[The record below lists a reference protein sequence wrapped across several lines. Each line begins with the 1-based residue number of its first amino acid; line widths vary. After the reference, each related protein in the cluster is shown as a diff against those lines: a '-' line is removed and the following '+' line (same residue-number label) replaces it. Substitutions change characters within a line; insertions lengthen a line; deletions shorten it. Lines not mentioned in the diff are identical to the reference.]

1 MSSLQ
6 FVILSTA
13 VAGILFF
20 AIFMTILFLPHK
32 KETHEIPHPPLDTGY
47 KCLQEQYDN
56 ARSIRISNKPNNNKQ
71 CY

>member
-1 MSSLQ
+1 MSYIQ

-32 KETHEIPHPPLDTGY
+32 KETHENEIPPTPDTGY
-47 KCLQEQYDN
+47 KCLQEQYD
-56 ARSIRISNKPNNNKQ
+56 K
-71 CY
+71 

>member
-1 MSSLQ
+1 MSSIQ

-32 KETHEIPHPPLDTGY
+32 KETYNIPPPPDTGY
-47 KCLQEQYDN
+47 KWLLDQYDN

-71 CY
+71 